1 MTDELKQRIYDKES
15 IISILRADLDEAEK
29 VRDRLVN
36 QISSN
41 IDQALKDIE
50 DSTKLEEKEEE
61 ESKVEAPKVKD
72 KK

>member
-1 MTDELKQRIYDKES
+1 M
-15 IISILRADLDEAEK
+15 ISILRADLDEAEK
-29 VRDRLVN
+29 VRDRLVD
-36 QISSN
+36 QISAY
-41 IDQALKDIE
+41 IDKALKDME

>member
-1 MTDELKQRIYDKES
+1 M
-15 IISILRADLDEAEK
+15 ISSLRADLDEAEK
-29 VRDRLVN
+29 VRDRLVD
-36 QISSN
+36 QISSY
-41 IDQALKDIE
+41 IDQALKDME

>member
-1 MTDELKQRIYDKES
+1 M
-15 IISILRADLDEAEK
+15 ISILRADLDEAEK
-29 VRDRLVN
+29 VRDRLVD
-36 QISSN
+36 QISSY
-41 IDQALKDIE
+41 IDQALKDME

>member
-1 MTDELKQRIYDKES
+1 MTDELKQRKYDKES

-41 IDQALKDIE
+41 IDQALKDID

-61 ESKVEAPKVKD
+61 ESKVEAPKVKE

>member
-1 MTDELKQRIYDKES
+1 LTDELKQRIYDKES

-36 QISSN
+36 QISYN
-41 IDQALKDIE
+41 IDQALKDME

>member
-1 MTDELKQRIYDKES
+1 M
-15 IISILRADLDEAEK
+15 ISSLRANLDEAEK
-29 VRDRLVN
+29 VRDRLVD
-36 QISSN
+36 QISSY
-41 IDQALKDIE
+41 IDQALKDME